1 MSFLTEVSS
10 SAGGNNNLDYT
21 NTQTTHESSNYDYHL
36 PHTKTIDLIGEEFA
50 PRKDSP
56 TITTGSTPLS
66 GSNSSLLQAISASG
80 GQVVTLP
87 NVSSLNHHDII
98 NSTSVSTSSVSAEN
112 STVISTLPFNA
123 GTHISD
129 VMQQTSITPT
139 TSSNSNTEE
148 NGVLLCNLDELSRY
162 IPETF
167 YSDFNITEPKLDY
180 LESKQNMSS
189 LTSVSA
195 LGSSS
200 IMVSSGS
207 PILSTTAASTSLQ
220 SPFHQ
225 SGTPITIQL
234 PTQPQPQQGIK
245 TLTYVQNS
253 KNSTVN
259 TTSLQPVKL
268 TTGFAYTATGEK
280 ISIQGLTDTNKN
292 STVQVQVKPQTLQ
305 LTGLDASKLTVLQEL
320 PDVSK
325 VVIQDPHGKSIQNS
339 NIGNI
344 LEDIKTGSN
353 NNHQETVAD
362 ENSTTVGYTTAIPV
376 AVSSLHGSSLKK
388 PSATVLMPNKR
399 SRNIIFAGNTLP
411 QGAIPIQINGLNA
424 LPISAVKSI
433 PLNIGTLTSTQSTIP
448 TTNPHAVTSRKA
460 STKLDFVKSPGA
472 SSFINT
478 HSNKMNNNSIKCPI
492 ITSSSSSSTT
502 INGNSMYTSS
512 TKAIGNN
519 KTCTW
524 VFENGEVCGKTFSK
538 SYNLVVHM
546 RMHEDVRPFCC
557 SLCDQT
563 FRQKAHLQRHETT
576 HGIGV
581 KVSRNSSTLK
591 KRKKNKTIIATS
603 AHIVLPTGTNVN
615 SNLQKR
621 LSRVDDK
628 FGLVKYNEE
637 SEGNTLE
644 RGPTNNRINAHNPQI
659 IKSDHPSNKFSS
671 HDIDEAIKAAVES
684 SNLNSSSNTTNIL
697 SLKREPTTGDDEL
710 HHSTSKVPHMSVKV
724 EPTTSD
730 EDNSDSSKPLDNNRP
745 NSMSNQCNTNNS
757 NSHSPITAQFVQH
770 PGSTTIVIDNLEDH
784 SPEIQKEI
792 LNALLA
798 DHSTGT
804 SLFTIQQSSNA
815 ENDPTKLENH
825 GHQHEEDVES
835 GNSSQSF
842 PPVTVQEFL
851 QENSSTHILVENS
864 QPE

>member
-234 PTQPQPQQGIK
+234 PTQPQPQQ
-245 TLTYVQNS
+245 
-253 KNSTVN
+253 
-259 TTSLQPVKL
+259 VKL

-305 LTGLDASKLTVLQEL
+305 LT
-320 PDVSK
+320 

-671 HDIDEAIKAAVES
+671 HDIDEAIKSSES
-684 SNLNSSSNTTNIL
+684 QQQAMMNYIT
-697 SLKREPTTGDDEL
+697 R
-710 HHSTSKVPHMSVKV
+710 HQKVPHMSVKV

>member
-56 TITTGSTPLS
+56 TITTAPLS

-234 PTQPQPQQGIK
+234 PTQPQPQQ
-245 TLTYVQNS
+245 
-253 KNSTVN
+253 
-259 TTSLQPVKL
+259 VKL

-305 LTGLDASKLTVLQEL
+305 LT
-320 PDVSK
+320 

-671 HDIDEAIKAAVES
+671 HDIDEAIKSSES
-684 SNLNSSSNTTNIL
+684 QQQAMMNYIT
-697 SLKREPTTGDDEL
+697 R
-710 HHSTSKVPHMSVKV
+710 HQKVPHMSVKV